1 MNDHES
7 AMKFDET
14 RPIYIQIMENI
25 KSKIARGELKP
36 GSKLPSVR
44 ELSGDMG
51 VNPNTIARA
60 YSELEREGVIVTR
73 RGQGT
78 YVTDDHQ
85 KVLKI
90 RDEMAASALSTFLE
104 SLRALGLS
112 NEEILNLIAKTLK
125 EERK

>member
-1 MNDHES
+1 
-7 AMKFDET
+7 MKFDET

-36 GSKLPSVR
+36 GDKLPSVR
-44 ELSGDMG
+44 ELSGKIG

-78 YVTDDHQ
+78 YVTDDPK
-85 KVLKI
+85 KVTKI
-90 RDEMAASALSTFLE
+90 REEMAASALSTFLE

-112 NEEILNLIAKTLK
+112 KEEILGLIAKKL
-125 EERK
+125 EEDER

>member
-78 YVTDDHQ
+78 YVTDDPQ

>member
-78 YVTDDHQ
+78 YVTDDPQ

-112 NEEILNLIAKTLK
+112 REEILSLIAKKL
-125 EERK
+125 EEDEK